1 MNKKQFYLVLAISV
15 AAVCGFVNFVVS
27 AALLDK
33 TPALTASSALF
44 EPALQVNSPEKLAD
58 SYKEGKFLWTSDSK
72 SLWTPEKRSRA
83 VISKY
88 DPIIRQISKEKG
100 YDWRFISAIAFAE
113 SRFDNSA
120 VSGSGAVG
128 LMQIMP
134 VVARQFKVDP
144 LHMSDPHTNIVLGV
158 ELLDYI
164 GSTLRFP
171 DSTPEKDRLSIVLA
185 SYNCGMGHVLD
196 ARRLA
201 AKYGEN
207 PNSWSV
213 VSKYLELKNEPE
225 YYGDDV
231 VRCGQ
236 FVDNRQ
242 TLGFVKKVMRY
253 YDSYCKLAVL

>member
-1 MNKKQFYLVLAISV
+1 MNKKTYSVL
-15 AAVCGFVNFVVS
+15 FVS
-27 AALLDK
+27 LAALCGVANFTASK
-33 TPALTASSALF
+33 FFPKGSPALSASSALY
-44 EPALQVNSPEKLAD
+44 EPALQSNSPEKLAGT
-58 SYKEGKFLWTSDSK
+58 YIESK
-72 SLWTPEKRSRA
+72 SFWATENKAPLWIPERRSRE

-88 DPIIRQISKEKG
+88 DPMIRQIADDKG
-100 YDWRFISAIAFAE
+100 YDWRFISAIACAE
-113 SRFDNSA
+113 SRFDNEI
-120 VSGSGAVG
+120 VSGAGAVG

-164 GSTLRFP
+164 FSTLRFP
-171 DSTPEKDRLSIVLA
+171 DYTPEEDRLSIVLA
-185 SYNCGMGHVLD
+185 SYNCGMGHILD

-201 AKYGEN
+201 VKYGDN
-207 PNSWSV
+207 PNSWPV
-213 VSKYLELKNEPE
+213 VARYLELKNEPE
-225 YYGDDV
+225 YYEDEV

-253 YDSYCKLAVL
+253 YDSYCQLAML